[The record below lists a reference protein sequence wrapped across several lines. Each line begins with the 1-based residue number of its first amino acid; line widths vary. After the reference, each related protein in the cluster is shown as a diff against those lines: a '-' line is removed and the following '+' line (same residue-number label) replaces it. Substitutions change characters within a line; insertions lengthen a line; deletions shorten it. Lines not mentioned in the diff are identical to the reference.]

1 MPTKKNTDFKNL
13 LSKHIMTNNPRSIT
27 SISLVYHAFQ
37 TMKENNITQLIVS
50 DNGNYIG
57 IIHLHDI
64 IKEGIVE

>member
-1 MPTKKNTDFKNL
+1 
-13 LSKHIMTNNPRSIT
+13 MTIKPRSIT
-27 SISLVYHAFQ
+27 SISLVYDAFQ
-37 TMKENNITQLIVS
+37 IMKENNITQLIVS

>member
-1 MPTKKNTDFKNL
+1 MTDKPKTT
-13 LSKHIMTNNPRSIT
+13 S
-27 SISLVYHAFQ
+27 SISLVYDAFKI
-37 TMKENNITQLIVS
+37 MKENNITQLIVS